1 MIKIIGLGPGASE
14 ALTLGTMKVL
24 RNTKNVFFRTEKH
37 PTLDFIKDEGIEFN
51 TYDFAYEESK
61 SFDDVYKTIAEDL
74 IKKEKSYGEIVYGVP
89 GHPLVAEKSVLNLI
103 ELCKTQ
109 NIEYQI
115 LPAVSFVDA
124 MMESLKIDPIEG
136 LKIIDAFDMD
146 NQVLDKRIG
155 TVITQVYNPFIA
167 SEVKL
172 KLLDYYKDETDIYFV
187 RAAGIKDIESVRK
200 IKLYELDW
208 QEDIDY
214 LTSIYIP
221 KDLNNKK
228 DFYDLVQIID
238 KLRDEDGCLWDRE
251 QTHESLRKAIIEE
264 AYEVVSAINKQ
275 DDDNLIEELG
285 DVLLQV
291 VFHSAIGKEDGFFN
305 VNDVI
310 EGICNKM
317 IERHP
322 HVFNNKELRTS
333 EEVLKQW
340 DEIKRSESGI
350 KLLSEEMEK
359 IAREMPSIIAA
370 EKIQDKAKKVGFDWD
385 KVEDAISKVEEEL
398 FEVKEV
404 YNGENKDRIEEE
416 MGDLLFSCINVARFL
431 NVDCEIALKK
441 TADKFIR
448 RFKHIEK
455 IANEQNKNLKEM
467 TLEEMDSLWNEAKN
481 IEK

>member
-1 MIKIIGLGPGASE
+1 MIKIVGLGPGASE

-24 RNTKNVFFRTEKH
+24 KNTKNVFLRTEKH
-37 PTLDFIKDEGIEFN
+37 PTVEFIKEEGIKFN
-51 TYDFAYEESK
+51 SYDFAYEESK

-74 IKKEKSYGEIVYGVP
+74 VNKEKNFGEIVYAVP

-103 ELCKTQ
+103 ALCEKQNTQ
-109 NIEYQI
+109 YEI

-146 NQVLDKRIG
+146 NQILDKRIG
-155 TVITQVYNPFIA
+155 TIITQVYNPFIA

-187 RAAGIKDIESVRK
+187 RAAGIKNIESIRK

-214 LTSIYIP
+214 LTSVYIP
-221 KDLNNKK
+221 RDLSNKK
-228 DFYDLVQIID
+228 DFYDLIQIID
-238 KLRDEDGCLWDRE
+238 KLRDEDGCPWDRE
-251 QTHESLRKAIIEE
+251 QTHESLRKAMIEE
-264 AYEVVSAINKQ
+264 AYEVVAAINNE
-275 DDDNLIEELG
+275 DDENLIEELG

-310 EGICNKM
+310 EGVCNKM

-322 HVFNNKELRTS
+322 HVFNNKNLETS

-340 DEIKRSESGI
+340 DEIKRSKSGF

-359 IAREMPSIIAA
+359 IAKEMPSIIAA
-370 EKIQDKAKKVGFDWD
+370 EKIQNKAKKVGFDWD
-385 KVEDAISKVEEEL
+385 KIEDAISKVEEEL

-416 MGDLLFSCINVARFL
+416 MGDLLFSCVNVARFL
-431 NVDCEIALKK
+431 DIDCEIALKK
-441 TADKFIR
+441 TANKFVK
-448 RFKHIEK
+448 RFKYIEET
-455 IANEQNKNLKEM
+455 ANKEKKNLKEM
-467 TLEEMDSLWNEAKN
+467 TLEEMDSLWNKAKS